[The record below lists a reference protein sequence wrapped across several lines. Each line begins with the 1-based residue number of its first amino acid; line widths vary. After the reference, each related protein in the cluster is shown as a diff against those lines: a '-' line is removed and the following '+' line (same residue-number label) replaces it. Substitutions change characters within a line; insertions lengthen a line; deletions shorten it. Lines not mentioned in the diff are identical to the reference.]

1 MHRFILFGLLLMSQ
15 PAFSGEVAKQYQEG
29 AFGAKWGSSI
39 EDMKKTFP
47 AGKRE
52 SYKDVVMFVT
62 RDGRPLF
69 NVARKRNAFIT
80 FGFDT
85 KQQLNSIGI
94 DFQISD
100 YTKLLDNLDEKFG
113 AHVMVSDNQ
122 TARIATWP
130 KDNGVELSLTMAR
143 AGFFNQEV
151 KTSFNII
158 YTGVAKS
165 N

>member
-1 MHRFILFGLLLMSQ
+1 
-15 PAFSGEVAKQYQEG
+15 
-29 AFGAKWGSSI
+29 
-39 EDMKKTFP
+39 
-47 AGKRE
+47 
-52 SYKDVVMFVT
+52 MFVT

-100 YTKLLDNLDEKFG
+100 YTKLLNNLDEKFG

-158 YTGVAKS
+158 YTGVIPPRHAVAAQTALLQEAAGWTGSGK
-165 N
+165 